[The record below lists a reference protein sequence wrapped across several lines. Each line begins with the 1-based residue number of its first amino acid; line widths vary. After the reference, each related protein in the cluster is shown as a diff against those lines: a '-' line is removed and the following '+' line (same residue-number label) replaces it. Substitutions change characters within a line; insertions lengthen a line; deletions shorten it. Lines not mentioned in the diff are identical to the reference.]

1 MILDFWGVSR
11 AQVLSPRRQRRNGS
25 SSCWLAELSETTK
38 TFLLPSLCGRGFS
51 LSVSVSQP
59 SRLHSLS
66 LGGWMNGRYGYRG
79 SPHTPLSCFLL
90 EVCLSVGRFLDSC
103 ACVSVHA
110 KTFPTELI
118 YTSTHIILTLYD
130 DDDLT
135 SSVGA
140 EAKKKS
146 GGGAG
151 GGGGGGV
158 GANVRVSDS

>member
-1 MILDFWGVSR
+1 
-11 AQVLSPRRQRRNGS
+11 
-25 SSCWLAELSETTK
+25 
-38 TFLLPSLCGRGFS
+38 
-51 LSVSVSQP
+51 
-59 SRLHSLS
+59 
-66 LGGWMNGRYGYRG
+66 MNGRYGYRG

-118 YTSTHIILTLYD
+118 YTSTHIILTL

-158 GANVRVSDS
+158 GANVRVSDNNS

>member
-1 MILDFWGVSR
+1 M
-11 AQVLSPRRQRRNGS
+11 
-25 SSCWLAELSETTK
+25 
-38 TFLLPSLCGRGFS
+38 
-51 LSVSVSQP
+51 
-59 SRLHSLS
+59 
-66 LGGWMNGRYGYRG
+66 
-79 SPHTPLSCFLL
+79 
-90 EVCLSVGRFLDSC
+90 
-103 ACVSVHA
+103 HA

-118 YTSTHIILTLYD
+118 YTSTHIILTL

-158 GANVRVSDS
+158 GANVRVSDNNS